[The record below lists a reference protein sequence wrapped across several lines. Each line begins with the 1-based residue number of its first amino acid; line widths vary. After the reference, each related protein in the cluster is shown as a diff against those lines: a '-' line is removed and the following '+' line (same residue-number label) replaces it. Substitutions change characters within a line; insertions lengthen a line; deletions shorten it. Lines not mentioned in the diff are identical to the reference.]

1 MQRQTRPSFW
11 LVFQGKRIF
20 GTYFR
25 VGFYGDNFGDLDGKE
40 YIYKERA
47 LTRLPEIIDRIEK
60 FYFKKFQKMGSFTKD
75 DLVVVKGIVLHLILN
90 YWRCM
95 LSSTSM
101 QVY

>member
-1 MQRQTRPSFW
+1 MQRQTRHSFV

-75 DLVVVKGIVLHLILN
+75 DLIVVKGICITRF
-90 YWRCM
+90 Y
-95 LSSTSM
+95 
-101 QVY
+101 Y